1 MAGWDRFLTERDK
14 AVFDASGYGRRG
26 GLGKRPVLLV
36 VDVSYGF
43 CGDRPEPVLESIKR
57 WHNSCGEVAWEGIAA
72 IRELLDAARAKRL
85 PVIYSTGVNLRPDGF
100 DSGRWADKNPRQYE
114 ADPRENDIVDEIA
127 PTDVD
132 IVIPKY
138 KPSVFFGTALAS
150 YLTDLQADSVIVCG
164 TTTSGCV
171 RATVVDAFSLNYR
184 VAVVEEGTF
193 DRGEASHWINLS
205 DMDRKYADVMPLLDV
220 LDVIEALPAGL
231 FDDRM
236 PALATASVVAAH
248 E

>member
-1 MAGWDRFLTERDK
+1 MPGWDRYLTEQDK
-14 AVFDASGYGRRG
+14 AVFDASGYGARA
-26 GLGKRPVLLV
+26 GLGRRPVVLV

-43 CGDRPEPVLESIKR
+43 CGDRPEPVLQSIER
-57 WHNSCGEVAWEGIAA
+57 WHNSCGEVAWDGIAA

-85 PVIYSTGVNLRPDGF
+85 PVIYSTGQDLRADRF

-114 ADPRENDIVDEIA
+114 ADPRENEIVAEIA
-127 PTDVD
+127 PTGAD
-132 IVIPKY
+132 IVIRKY
-138 KPSVFFGTALAS
+138 KPSVFFGTLLAG
-150 YLTDLQADSVIVCG
+150 YLTDLQADSLIVCG

-184 VAVVEEGTF
+184 VAVVEEATF
-193 DRGEASHWINLS
+193 DRGEVSHWINLA
-205 DMDRKYADVMPLLDV
+205 DMNFKYADVMPLREV
-220 LDVIEALPAGL
+220 VDVIEALPAGL

-236 PALATASVVAAH
+236 PALATVPAAAH